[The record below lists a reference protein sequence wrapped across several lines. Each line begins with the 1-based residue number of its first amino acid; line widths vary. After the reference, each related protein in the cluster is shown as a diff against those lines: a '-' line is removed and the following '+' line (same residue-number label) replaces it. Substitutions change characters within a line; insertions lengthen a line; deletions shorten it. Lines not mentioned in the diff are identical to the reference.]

1 MLNRILIMGRLVAEP
16 EMRITSAQKPVTSYT
31 LAVDRD
37 FSNGGTRQ
45 TDFINCVSWNQG
57 AEFVSTHFHKG
68 QMMALSGRLQS
79 RKWEDRDGNKRTDW
93 EVVAD
98 NVYFCGDKPKTEAP
112 NVFTDLSDEDGEVPF

>member
-37 FSNGGTRQ
+37 FSNGGNRQ

-57 AEFVSTHFHKG
+57 ADFVATHFHKG

-112 NVFTDLSDEDGEVPF
+112 NVFADLSDDDGEVPF